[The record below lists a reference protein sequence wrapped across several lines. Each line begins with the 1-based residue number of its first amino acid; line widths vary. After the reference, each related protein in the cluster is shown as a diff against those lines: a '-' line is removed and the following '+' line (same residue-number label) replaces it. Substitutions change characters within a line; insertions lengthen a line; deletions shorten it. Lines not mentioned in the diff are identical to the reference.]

1 MPTPKTPD
9 PKSVREEPEEAGA
22 SGGAPAE
29 GELPQEMEL
38 VSIDQYGE
46 REVKR
51 IWNLTYGFAL
61 KEAAKEIYYDIAYE
75 ILEDVLEDLPKPHI
89 WANIYDLKAEKAY
102 RVETRKKHIVEVLT
116 IPKHRAVY
124 YFGGME
130 ILGVGI
136 YIPIEALYIR
146 RTGIT
151 YYHIV
156 RSPIAIETIRE
167 DLEQLMKG
175 ESSG

>member
-1 MPTPKTPD
+1 MPAPETPIEELHR
-9 PKSVREEPEEAGA
+9 VEPEEAGA
-22 SGGAPAE
+22 SGGALAE
-29 GELPQEMEL
+29 GELPQEFEL
-38 VSIDQYGE
+38 VAVNSYGE

-51 IWNLTYGFAL
+51 IWNVTYNFAL

-89 WANIYDLKAEKAY
+89 WANIYDLKTEKAY
-102 RVETRKKHIVEVLT
+102 RVETRKKHLVEVLT

-136 YIPIEALYIR
+136 YIPIEALYVR

-156 RSPIAIETIRE
+156 RSPMAIETIRE

-175 ESSG
+175 DQ

>member
-1 MPTPKTPD
+1 MPTPKPQIE
-9 PKSVREEPEEAGA
+9 PSKVEPEEVGA
-22 SGGAPAE
+22 SGGAPTE

-38 VSIDQYGE
+38 VVVDRYGN

-51 IWNLTYGFAL
+51 IWNVTYNFAL

-89 WANIYDLKAEKAY
+89 WANIYDLKTEKAY
-102 RVETRKKHIVEVLT
+102 RVEMRKKHLVEVLT

-136 YIPIEALYIR
+136 YIPIEALYVR
-146 RTGIT
+146 RAGIT

-156 RSPIAIETIRE
+156 RSPMAIETIRE

-175 ESSG
+175 EQ

>member
-1 MPTPKTPD
+1 MPTPET
-9 PKSVREEPEEAGA
+9 PKSEPVREEPEEARA
-22 SGGAPAE
+22 SGGALAE
-29 GELPQEMEL
+29 ENLPQEMEL
-38 VSIDQYGE
+38 VVVDSYGN
-46 REVKR
+46 REVRR
-51 IWNLTYGFAL
+51 IWNVTYNFAL
-61 KEAAKEIYYDIAYE
+61 KEVAKEIYYDIAYE

-89 WANIYDLKAEKAY
+89 WANIYDLKTEKAY
-102 RVETRKKHIVEVLT
+102 KVEIRKKHLVEVLT

-130 ILGVGI
+130 ILGVDI
-136 YIPIEALYIR
+136 YIPIEALYVR

-175 ESSG
+175 EQ